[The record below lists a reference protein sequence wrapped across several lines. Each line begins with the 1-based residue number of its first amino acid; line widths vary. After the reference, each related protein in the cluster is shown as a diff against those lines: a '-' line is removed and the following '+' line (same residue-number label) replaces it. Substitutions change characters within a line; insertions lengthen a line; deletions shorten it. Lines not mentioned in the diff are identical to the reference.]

1 MYGLLIFNVL
11 MLGFADNEE
20 GKRQSVGYIGR
31 PQERWATESVVV
43 WCIEVGKETA
53 QIWRTAQVTV
63 CLWSLMQIC
72 CTTGDEVDRTN
83 SLLNFSCSSDTVL
96 LFSCTFI
103 YENFVYL
110 FCIVFLV
117 CILAPPTSAFAT
129 GLTVTTWNYIM
140 CGNKT
145 EMKWHLSIMGII
157 KDAACKDGKE
167 APQVAAHFIS
177 ECDWLVLLRW
187 AILGKFCLHQTYL
200 TNLIVGDLMRF
211 ILKMTEILSE
221 L

>member
-1 MYGLLIFNVL
+1 
-11 MLGFADNEE
+11 
-20 GKRQSVGYIGR
+20 
-31 PQERWATESVVV
+31 
-43 WCIEVGKETA
+43 
-53 QIWRTAQVTV
+53 
-63 CLWSLMQIC
+63 
-72 CTTGDEVDRTN
+72 
-83 SLLNFSCSSDTVL
+83 
-96 LFSCTFI
+96 
-103 YENFVYL
+103 
-110 FCIVFLV
+110 
-117 CILAPPTSAFAT
+117 
-129 GLTVTTWNYIM
+129 
-140 CGNKT
+140 
-145 EMKWHLSIMGII
+145 MGII